1 MRIEFD
7 NLFYMK
13 LSWSY
18 NSGREYDKLT
28 RVDLSRNIFYFNIT
42 FKKDI
47 VLNFFELNNVF
58 TGYLWI
64 YQVD

>member
-1 MRIEFD
+1 
-7 NLFYMK
+7 MK

-18 NSGREYDKLT
+18 DPGREYDKLT

-47 VLNFFELNNVF
+47 VLNFFELSNVF
-58 TGYLWI
+58 TGYLWT
-64 YQVD
+64 YQID